1 MLGGKCTNF
10 SLFHASPVQVW
21 WWLYEG
27 IGLNGGDNTQYVNF
41 EFYES
46 DYNSSAL
53 EAEWGM
59 DTYNWVSQF
68 QSETEW
74 GTMTAYIAHE
84 VLASYMLCNI
94 DGASQYFNVA
104 EYSWHEAP

>member
-1 MLGGKCTNF
+1 
-10 SLFHASPVQVW
+10 
-21 WWLYEG
+21 
-27 IGLNGGDNTQYVNF
+27 VNF

-84 VLASYMLCNI
+84 VLASYMSCNI
-94 DGASQYFNVA
+94 DGASQYFNGNC
-104 EYSWHEAP
+104 SPLWPAPLTLFDLSTAPEVL